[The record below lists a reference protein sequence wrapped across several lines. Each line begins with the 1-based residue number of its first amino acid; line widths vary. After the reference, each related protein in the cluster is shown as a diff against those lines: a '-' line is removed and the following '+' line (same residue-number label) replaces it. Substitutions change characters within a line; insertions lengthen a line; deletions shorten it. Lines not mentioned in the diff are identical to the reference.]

1 MTLQITWI
9 AHGATAAVR
18 RAAFPGD
25 EPLEAKA
32 RAKAAGLAGTLGRAA
47 LGRAD
52 QVLVAPERRAQET
65 ADALGLT
72 GTTDGGLR
80 DCDHGRWAGCSL
92 AELQAEAPA
101 ALAAW
106 LSDPAANPHG
116 GESIA
121 DLIRRVAA
129 WSDSPDRGEG
139 RVLALTHPA
148 VMRAAVVHALGANP
162 TAYWRID
169 VAPLSRLILSRHGA
183 SWRLQALEKLTP

>member
-1 MTLQITWI
+1 MALQITWI

-18 RAAFPGD
+18 RSAFPGD
-25 EPLEAKA
+25 EPLEEKA
-32 RAKAAGLAGTLGRAA
+32 RAKAAELAEA

-52 QVLVAPERRAQET
+52 QVLVAPERRARET

-72 GTTDGGLR
+72 GTTDGALR
-80 DCDHGRWAGCSL
+80 DCDHGSWAGRSL
-92 AELQAEAPA
+92 AELQAEAPE

-106 LSDPAANPHG
+106 LTDPAANPHG

-129 WSDSPDRGEG
+129 WCDSPERGEG

-148 VMRAAVVHALGANP
+148 VMRAALIHALGAGP

-169 VAPLSRLILSRHGA
+169 VAPLSRLILSRQGA
-183 SWRLQALEKLTP
+183 SWRLQALEKLAP

>member
-1 MTLQITWI
+1 MTLHITWI

-18 RAAFPGD
+18 RSAFPGD
-25 EPLEAKA
+25 EPLEEKA
-32 RAKAAGLAGTLGRAA
+32 RTKAAELAQA

-52 QVLVAPERRAQET
+52 QVLVASERRARET
-65 ADALGLT
+65 ADALGLA
-72 GTTDGGLR
+72 GTTHGALR
-80 DCDHGRWAGCSL
+80 DCDHGSWAGRSL
-92 AELQAEAPA
+92 AELQAEAPE

-106 LSDPAANPHG
+106 LTDPAANPHG

-129 WSDSPDRGEG
+129 WCDSPERGEG

-148 VMRAAVVHALGANP
+148 VMRAALIHALGASP

-169 VAPLSRLILSRHGA
+169 VAPLSRLILSRQGA
-183 SWRLQALEKLTP
+183 SWRLQALEKLAL

>member
-1 MTLQITWI
+1 MALQITWI

-18 RAAFPGD
+18 RSAFPGD
-25 EPLEAKA
+25 EPLEDKA
-32 RAKAAGLAGTLGRAA
+32 RAKAAELAEA

-52 QVLVAPERRAQET
+52 QVLVAPERRARET

-72 GTTDGGLR
+72 GTTDGALR
-80 DCDHGRWAGCSL
+80 DCDHGSWAGRSL
-92 AELQAEAPA
+92 AELQAEAPE

-106 LSDPAANPHG
+106 LTDPAANPHG

-129 WSDSPDRGEG
+129 WCDSPERGEG

-148 VMRAAVVHALGANP
+148 VMRAALIHALGASP
-162 TAYWRID
+162 TTYGRID
-169 VAPLSRLILSRHGA
+169 VAPLSRLILSRQGA
-183 SWRLQALEKLTP
+183 SWRLQALEKLAP

>member
-32 RAKAAGLAGTLGRAA
+32 RAKAAGLASA

-52 QVLVAPERRAQET
+52 QVLVAPERRAWET
-65 ADALGLT
+65 AHALGLA

-80 DCDHGRWAGCSL
+80 DCDHGRWAGRSL
-92 AELQAEAPA
+92 AELQAETPV

-106 LSDPAANPHG
+106 LTDPAANPHG

-148 VMRAAVVHALGANP
+148 VMRAALIHALGASP
-162 TAYWRID
+162 TSFWRID
-169 VAPLSRLILSRHGA
+169 VAPLSRLILSRHGG
-183 SWRLQALEKLTP
+183 SWRLQALEKLAP